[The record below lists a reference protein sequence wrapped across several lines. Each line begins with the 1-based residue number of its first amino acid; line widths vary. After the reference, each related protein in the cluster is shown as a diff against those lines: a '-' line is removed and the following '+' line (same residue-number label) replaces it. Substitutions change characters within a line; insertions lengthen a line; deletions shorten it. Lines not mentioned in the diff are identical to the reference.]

1 MGENVSPNQEH
12 VVDDT
17 VISKSSMPK
26 GKQLSYK
33 EKSSIHFVGQDDPPF
48 IKKLKQQVG
57 YKAPATI
64 KDKFASTPADG
75 YLEDREEDDLST
87 VKEEDR
93 PQIVV
98 LDEKNDMNEKQVAE
112 ELQKK
117 QNEKDR
123 QLILESKIIFKK
135 PQKRQATED
144 AETVAEKKC
153 RNANAEKPSPNS
165 RLLSFGDEE
174 DDT

>member
-1 MGENVSPNQEH
+1 MALVLEQLSLRLGKARSCEDAVRRAHGKSSDCLSTRSLQHNLEGR
-12 VVDDT
+12 
-17 VISKSSMPK
+17 SSMPK

-93 PQIVV
+93 PQI
-98 LDEKNDMNEKQVAE
+98 LDSHAKNKSSYAIV
-112 ELQKK
+112 
-117 QNEKDR
+117 
-123 QLILESKIIFKK
+123 
-135 PQKRQATED
+135 
-144 AETVAEKKC
+144 
-153 RNANAEKPSPNS
+153 
-165 RLLSFGDEE
+165 SFD
-174 DDT
+174 

>member
-1 MGENVSPNQEH
+1 
-12 VVDDT
+12 
-17 VISKSSMPK
+17 MPK

-33 EKSSIHFVGQDDPPF
+33 EKSSIHFVGEDDPPF
-48 IKKLKQQVG
+48 IKKLKLQVG
-57 YKAPATI
+57 YKAPATVE
-64 KDKFASTPADG
+64 DKFASTSTNG
-75 YLEDREEDDLST
+75 YVEDDREEDDLSA

-98 LDEKNDMNEKQVAE
+98 LDEKNDLNEKQVAE

-135 PQKRQATED
+135 PQKREAAED
-144 AETVAEKKC
+144 AETIAERKC

-174 DDT
+174 DDDT